1 MKIKTE
7 WKILKMH
14 SRQDTLKR
22 SDIDAIKKGEEKEEV
37 KVVFV
42 ELSKTAEINQT
53 SNSRNTMNPTK

>member
-1 MKIKTE
+1 MKLKIE

-22 SDIDAIKKGEEKEEV
+22 SDINAIKKGEEKEEA

-42 ELSKTAEINQT
+42 ELSKTAEISQT

>member
-1 MKIKTE
+1 MKLKIE

-22 SDIDAIKKGEEKEEV
+22 SDINAIKKGEEKEEA

-42 ELSKTAEINQT
+42 ELSKTAEISQT
-53 SNSRNTMNPTK
+53 SNSRNTMNQTK